1 MKNSTKFI
9 SMALAIGMTTSMI
22 GCTSKENIQAKTEK
36 AVESITYKDGQYE
49 GSANGNGGPIDLKLT
64 VSDGRISEVEV
75 IGHKDTQIL
84 SDAAFETLLKGVV
97 DTQSVNFDS
106 ISGATVTSYGIMAA
120 VKDALKKAG
129 GTDEYF
135 KTNEKINLAKT
146 EEKTEFTYDV
156 VVIGAGGAGLSAAAE
171 VKMSG
176 ASVVVLEKLSGLG
189 GNTLVSGG
197 GLNIPGTEQQK
208 NLKIE
213 DSVDLFVEDTLKG
226 GDRINDEKLVR
237 VIGENA
243 LETIDWLVED
253 VDVEFMPDRLQQFG
267 GHSVPRAL
275 IPKNNTGVELISKLA
290 SFGQGL
296 GVEIKTET
304 KAEDLILKN
313 GRVVGVKAI
322 NAGGQELT
330 FNANKGVIIAS
341 GGFGANKEL
350 RVKYDPD
357 KDDKYKTTDISA
369 TTGDGII
376 MAEKVGGDLIHM
388 EYIQTYPT
396 YNPKTGI
403 ISYVANSR
411 FDGALLVNQEANRFV
426 EEMDRRDVISKAIL
440 NQTNGQAYLVWG
452 QEVESVGNMT
462 EVHKDEFTNM
472 EKQDVI
478 FKADTLED
486 LAKHY
491 DLDQK
496 DFIASIN
503 KYNSDVDQGE
513 DTDFNRRGELR
524 KIKTGP
530 FYIQKVTP
538 SIHHTMGGLV
548 INQDANV
555 LDEKGNI
562 IPGLFAAGEVT
573 GGIHGTNRLGGN
585 AITDV
590 VVFGRIAGK
599 NITK

>member
-1 MKNSTKFI
+1 
-9 SMALAIGMTTSMI
+9 
-22 GCTSKENIQAKTEK
+22 
-36 AVESITYKDGQYE
+36 
-49 GSANGNGGPIDLKLT
+49 
-64 VSDGRISEVEV
+64 
-75 IGHKDTQIL
+75 
-84 SDAAFETLLKGVV
+84 
-97 DTQSVNFDS
+97 
-106 ISGATVTSYGIMAA
+106 
-120 VKDALKKAG
+120 
-129 GTDEYF
+129 
-135 KTNEKINLAKT
+135 
-146 EEKTEFTYDV
+146 
-156 VVIGAGGAGLSAAAE
+156 
-171 VKMSG
+171 
-176 ASVVVLEKLSGLG
+176 
-189 GNTLVSGG
+189 
-197 GLNIPGTEQQK
+197 
-208 NLKIE
+208 
-213 DSVDLFVEDTLKG
+213 
-226 GDRINDEKLVR
+226 
-237 VIGENA
+237 
-243 LETIDWLVED
+243 
-253 VDVEFMPDRLQQFG
+253 
-267 GHSVPRAL
+267 
-275 IPKNNTGVELISKLA
+275 
-290 SFGQGL
+290 
-296 GVEIKTET
+296 
-304 KAEDLILKN
+304 
-313 GRVVGVKAI
+313 
-322 NAGGQELT
+322 
-330 FNANKGVIIAS
+330 
-341 GGFGANKEL
+341 
-350 RVKYDPD
+350 
-357 KDDKYKTTDISA
+357 
-369 TTGDGII
+369 

>member
-1 MKNSTKFI
+1 
-9 SMALAIGMTTSMI
+9 
-22 GCTSKENIQAKTEK
+22 
-36 AVESITYKDGQYE
+36 
-49 GSANGNGGPIDLKLT
+49 
-64 VSDGRISEVEV
+64 
-75 IGHKDTQIL
+75 
-84 SDAAFETLLKGVV
+84 
-97 DTQSVNFDS
+97 
-106 ISGATVTSYGIMAA
+106 
-120 VKDALKKAG
+120 
-129 GTDEYF
+129 
-135 KTNEKINLAKT
+135 
-146 EEKTEFTYDV
+146 
-156 VVIGAGGAGLSAAAE
+156 
-171 VKMSG
+171 MSG

-208 NLKIE
+208 NLKVE

-350 RVKYDPD
+350 RVKYDSD

-396 YNPKTGI
+396 CNLKTVI

-440 NQTNGQAYLVWG
+440 NQTNGQAYLVLG

-573 GGIHGTNRLGGN
+573 GGIHGTNKLGGN

-590 VVFGRIAGK
+590 VFLGRIAGK